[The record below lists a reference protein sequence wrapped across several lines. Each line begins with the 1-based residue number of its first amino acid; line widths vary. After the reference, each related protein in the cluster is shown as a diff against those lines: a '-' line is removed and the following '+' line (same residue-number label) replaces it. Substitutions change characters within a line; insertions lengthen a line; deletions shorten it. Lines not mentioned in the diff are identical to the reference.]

1 MKLKENS
8 RKVYDYVLAHQD
20 EDITALDIAKAVGL
34 SDKQVNGIVT
44 MAFQRHKEEIDGVK
58 TEVPL
63 MVRIP
68 AEQTLE
74 DGTHKPIKFIKLTDE
89 GRELEIEDAD

>member
-1 MKLKENS
+1 
-8 RKVYDYVLAHQD
+8 
-20 EDITALDIAKAVGL
+20 
-34 SDKQVNGIVT
+34 